1 MSTEDEIIVETK
13 DHIRLITIN
22 REDRRNART
31 TEHNRLIAEAVIEAD
46 YIDDIFLV
54 AITGVGDKAFSAG
67 ADLKEAVESADRGEV
82 NRGAM
87 HSSQRSLHD
96 VLIDS
101 RKPIMAIVNGP
112 ALAGGF
118 ELVLS
123 SDVRVAADH
132 AFFAVPEAKRG
143 RGAHFASVA
152 LPQVVPAAIAMEWL
166 FTGRR
171 IPVAEAERWGLI
183 NRVVPYAQ
191 LMETAMEFA
200 GEIISSAPLSL
211 QRMKRTYRKTAGMP
225 LHAGMR
231 LDISPDPYASEDQKE
246 GARAFLEKREPVW
259 QGR

>member
-1 MSTEDEIIVETK
+1 MAVEDEILVETK

-31 TEHNRLIAEAVIEAD
+31 SAHNELIAEAILEAD
-46 YIDDIFLV
+46 VIDDIFLI

-67 ADLKEAVESADRGEV
+67 ADLKEAVDRADRGEV
-82 NRGAM
+82 NRGAL
-87 HSSQRSLHD
+87 HTYQRSLHE

-101 RKPIMAIVNGP
+101 KKPIMAIVNGP
-112 ALAGGF
+112 AMAGGF

-123 SDVRVAADH
+123 SDIRVAADH

-152 LPQVVPAAIAMEWL
+152 LPQTVPPAIAMEWL

-171 IPVAEAERWGLI
+171 IPVEEAERWGLI
-183 NRVVPYAQ
+183 NRIAPSAQ
-191 LMETAMEFA
+191 LMDVAMEFA
-200 GEIISSAPLSL
+200 QEIISSAPLSL
-211 QRMKRTYRKTAGMP
+211 QRMKRTYRKTTGMP
-225 LHAGMR
+225 LHSGLR
-231 LDISPDPYASEDQKE
+231 LDIGPDPYRSEDQKE
-246 GARAFLEKREPVW
+246 GARAFLEKRDPVW

>member
-1 MSTEDEIIVETK
+1 MAVKDEILVETK

-31 TEHNRLIAEAVIEAD
+31 SEHNRLIAEAVLEAD

-67 ADLKEAVESADRGEV
+67 ADLKEAADRADRGEV
-82 NRGAM
+82 NRGAL
-87 HSSQRSLHD
+87 HTHQRSLHEI
-96 VLIDS
+96 LIDS
-101 RKPIMAIVNGP
+101 KKPIMAIVNGP
-112 ALAGGF
+112 AMAGGF

-152 LPQVVPAAIAMEWL
+152 LPQTVPPAIAMEWL

-171 IPVAEAERWGLI
+171 IPVEEAQRWGLI
-183 NRVVPYAQ
+183 NRVAPYHK
-191 LMETAMEFA
+191 LLDVAMEFA
-200 GEIISSAPLSL
+200 QEIISSAPLSL

-225 LHAGMR
+225 LHAGLR
-231 LDISPDPYASEDQKE
+231 LDIGPDPYSSEDQKE
-246 GARAFLEKREPVW
+246 GARAFLEKRDPVW